1 MIFIVIKESRQHHI
15 YIFFFFSNKNKKR
28 GLEKVKMPA
37 SESVRAYPGNS
48 ITLSFFL
55 SFSTV
60 VYEKEIN

>member
-15 YIFFFFSNKNKKR
+15 YFFFFSNKNKKR